1 MARFALSAWIF
12 CVSLSSLPLSAAPAK
27 LCALY
32 PHLKDSYWLSVNAGM
47 VEQARARG
55 VMLKTFE
62 AGGYEHQ
69 ATQIEQFQ
77 KCRDWGADAVL
88 LGSVSY
94 ELPTL
99 IRDAL
104 VALPV
109 LALVNQVEPDTVVS
123 TIGVEWYDMGKS
135 VAEYVNAHF
144 VAPTHALLM
153 LGPEGRGGNQF
164 LSQGLTDHLTPGLL
178 MVDATLHGSNSVPR
192 QRQLLVEYL
201 DAHPAPDLIIAGA
214 IPAEVAVN
222 ELQARGLK
230 TRVISTYLSH
240 GVYRALLGN
249 KIEMA
254 NSDRMRL
261 QGRMAVDAALA
272 HLAGETLP
280 ARLDPGIEVLQPPRA
295 LGRFEE
301 SLSDPDFRP
310 VYEVT
315 VAPNR

>member
-1 MARFALSAWIF
+1 M
-12 CVSLSSLPLSAAPAK
+12 SSLPLNAAPAK

-47 VEQARARG
+47 VEQAQALG
-55 VMLKTFE
+55 VELKTFE

-88 LGSVSY
+88 LGSVTY

-99 IRDAL
+99 IRDAM

-123 TIGVEWYDMGKS
+123 TIGVEWYAMGES
-135 VAEYVNAHF
+135 VALYVNDHF
-144 VAPTHALLM
+144 TAPTRTLLM
-153 LGPEGRGGNQF
+153 FGPKGQGGNQF
-164 LSQGLTDHLTPGLL
+164 LSQGLTDHLKPGLL
-178 MVDATLHGSNSVPR
+178 AIEATLHGSNSVAR

-201 DAHPAPDLIIAGA
+201 ASHPAPDLIIAGA

-222 ELQARGLK
+222 EIQARGLK

-240 GVYRALLGN
+240 GVYRALLRN

-272 HLAGETLP
+272 HLKGETLP
-280 ARLDPGIEVLQPPRA
+280 ARLDPGIEVLKPPKA
-295 LGRFEE
+295 LGRFED

-310 VYEVT
+310 VYDVT
-315 VAPNR
+315 VVPNR